1 MAIEAGVIYRRTPE
15 GKIKRADKRPAFGDA
30 IQERFHENIL
40 RAVREGERARDTV
53 NCKSALGQFAQ
64 AKMYLGAAAEDLMH
78 RTPTLDMRQ
87 ALSSATRE
95 LKTVQERLETKCLV
109 RG

>member
-1 MAIEAGVIYRRTPE
+1 MTKRRRRRRRAGR
-15 GKIKRADKRPAFGDA
+15 FGDA

-53 NCKSALGQFAQ
+53 NCKSALSQFVQ

-109 RG
+109 KT